1 MDHMLTP
8 ETLARRE
15 SLFQRRLADERFD
28 RVANRVVAV
37 IVGIG
42 FSVAGFC
49 YVKAASAA
57 EQDKPM
63 PMMIV
68 SVDSYGGEWIS
79 GRGDTCESAWEN
91 ANLPADLVSV
101 ECVPDDSAK

>member
-1 MDHMLTP
+1 MNDSELV
-8 ETLARRE
+8 RRHA
-15 SLFQRRLADERFD
+15 LYTRRLADERFD
-28 RVANRVVAV
+28 RTANRVVAV

-42 FSVAGFC
+42 FAVAGFC
-49 YVKAASAA
+49 YVKAANAA
-57 EQDKPM
+57 TKPAET

-79 GRGDTCESAWEN
+79 GRGDTCEDAWEN

-101 ECVPDDSAK
+101 ECVPDDSAN